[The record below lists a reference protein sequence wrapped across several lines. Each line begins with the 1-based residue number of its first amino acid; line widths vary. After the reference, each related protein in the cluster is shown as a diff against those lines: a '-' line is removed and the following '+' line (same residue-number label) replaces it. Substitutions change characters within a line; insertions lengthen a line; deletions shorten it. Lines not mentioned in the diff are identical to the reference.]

1 MSWKTM
7 GGGPS
12 WGILYPAR
20 VSGSAKEPRPLIVFV
35 HGGPT
40 SDKAITWDPQA
51 QYFATRGWHY
61 LILNHRGSS
70 GFGRKYQD
78 LLNGEWGVR
87 DVEDARSCA
96 INLIDS
102 GEVDPKRIV
111 IMGGSA
117 GGYTTLMALARDPD
131 LWAAGVSLFGI
142 GNLYGVKQGS
152 HRFEVNYQDRLIGR
166 LPEMGAQWK
175 ERSPLTHVKNVRA
188 PVLLFHGTEDRA
200 VPYQQSVEFAEA
212 VRRNGGIA
220 DLVSYQGEGHG
231 FLKEANR
238 RDMVEKIEQFLDRYV
253 VCLQRP

>member
-1 MSWKTM
+1 M
-7 GGGPS
+7 
-12 WGILYPAR
+12 
-20 VSGSAKEPRPLIVFV
+20 
-35 HGGPT
+35 
-40 SDKAITWDPQA
+40 
-51 QYFATRGWHY
+51 
-61 LILNHRGSS
+61 
-70 GFGRKYQD
+70 
-78 LLNGEWGVR
+78 
-87 DVEDARSCA
+87 EDARSCA

-102 GEVDPKRIV
+102 GEVDPKRTV

-131 LWAAGVSLFGI
+131 FWAAGVSLFGI
-142 GNLYGVKQGS
+142 GNLYEVKQGS
-152 HRFEVNYQDRLIGR
+152 HRFEVNYEDRLIGR
-166 LPEMGAQWK
+166 LPEAGAQWK

-188 PVLLFHGTEDRA
+188 PVLLFHGTEDKA

-238 RDMVEKIEQFLDRYV
+238 RDMVEKIERFLNKYV